1 MTLPSVDPGHQVII
15 FIRSWLA
22 RLPFL
27 LSHLWPLGRTWP
39 WGDPNMEHLLEDMW
53 ELEWSPA
60 VASGDIIDF
69 IYSDQICA
77 RRVPGRLD
85 GHPNV
90 ATWSKNW
97 RSLVAHGAFDTTH
110 PPSKYDFQAPKMR

>member
-90 ATWSKNW
+90 ATWSKIGDHWSRTVLSIRHIHHRNMTF
-97 RSLVAHGAFDTTH
+97 RPL
-110 PPSKYDFQAPKMR
+110 K